1 MKVVLMWIINDFSTY
16 EMVSSW
22 STYVK
27 LACPYYMKNNKVF
40 MLINDGKT
48 SFFDCF
54 LLTSHKYKK
63 NIKDFF
69 VSRVERDVA
78 PSFLLG
84 EELYDMVSEYD
95 DIVFDFQ
102 SGKQKFCGFGLTHNW
117 VKRSIF

>member
-1 MKVVLMWIINDFSTY
+1 MKVTLMWIINDFPTY
-16 EMVSSW
+16 GMVYSW

-54 LLTSHKYKK
+54 LLTSHKYR
-63 NIKDFF
+63 NNRKDFL

-78 PSFLLG
+78 PPLFLG

-102 SGKQKFCGFGLTHNW
+102 SGKQKFSGFGLPHN
-117 VKRSIF
+117 